1 MTNLERQRLIREQ
14 AATGAHR
21 RQEGAL
27 PSNRTANE
35 AGLSEQRKTA
45 PTPPEAAADDVAFF
59 ADWQT
64 IRIDIEAAD
73 RLLALIADGGDPS
86 RLLTGIVGMLE
97 GLRQETARA
106 VTRLAARP
114 AVGPAGAEIAALAER
129 VAYLENQTTA
139 IMRQLSELTDMWR
152 RWAGV

>member
-1 MTNLERQRLIREQ
+1 MTNLERQRRRLTQ
-14 AATGAHR
+14 NGAAAVLHKP
-21 RQEGAL
+21 EL
-27 PSNRTANE
+27 PELPDGER
-35 AGLSEQRKTA
+35 
-45 PTPPEAAADDVAFF
+45 PPIADDVAFF